1 MNAKLVSIGVVAKT
15 LGVSVN
21 ALRGWENAG
30 VIKSYRTPGG
40 HRRYDLEAVRAI
52 IFSTKESNRDHS

>member
-1 MNAKLVSIGVVAKT
+1 MSTKLVSIGVVAKM

-21 ALRGWENAG
+21 ALRGWEDAG
-30 VIKSYRTPGG
+30 VITSYRTPGG